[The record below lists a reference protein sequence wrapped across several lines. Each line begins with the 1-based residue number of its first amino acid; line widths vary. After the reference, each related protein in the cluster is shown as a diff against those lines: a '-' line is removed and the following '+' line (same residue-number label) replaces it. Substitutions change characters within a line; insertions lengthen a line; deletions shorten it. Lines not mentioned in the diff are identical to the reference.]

1 MSSDIEEEQTFHT
14 GFADIEEERPLN
26 NADSEE
32 ENLNEYNNE
41 NLDTIWS
48 LKNTILFISI
58 FYLIVSVLAVFYNI
72 YYIVAIILI
81 TFGMLGIKKFNCPLC
96 TYFLLYCLARVG
108 FDIYILYYTNYDMET
123 IIFCFIIFFELYII
137 ELLIRFMIKIY
148 YLTYEE
154 LQLLTNDYIPTNRRI
169 VLY

>member
-1 MSSDIEEEQTFHT
+1 MSSDIEEERT
-14 GFADIEEERPLN
+14 LN
-26 NADSEE
+26 NSDSEE

-48 LKNTILFISI
+48 LRNTILFISI
-58 FYLIVSVLAVFYNI
+58 FYLIASVLAVFYNI